1 MLNTYSIRNTKS
13 SVIIHE
19 FMHSLGYPDLYNS
32 NNDYPVFTWDI
43 MGNVISPPPYSLAY
57 LRSYFTNW
65 LSIDE
70 ITKSGTITLNTQDNK
85 DGNQAYIIKS
95 PLNDYE
101 FFVVEYRKKPT
112 LFDKIDRSISNSGVI
127 VYRINTTITGLSNK
141 FGSYGVYV
149 YRDNSFA
156 LNSTPSS
163 AVYNT
168 VFSKELGRTTVGNS
182 DLNSKDKALLYSD
195 GTNSGIV
202 LSEIGSSSS
211 NSITLNVSIP
221 NKGDLDV
228 WNELKYDDI
237 NKNSGYKVQTSIE
250 MNNKIYVGSITNNK
264 LYTTVYYNGNWS
276 TISNGTNIVIGDVS
290 PSTMEFKIINNK
302 LYLIYG
308 CWNKIGVYS
317 LENNIWKKRAEYNY
331 STGYMSTEVINN
343 ELYIANMYDNN
354 NAELLKYKDDNIIKV
369 TNYYSGSFVGDP
381 KVLSI
386 NNKIYL
392 MVRESSTKKI
402 KIYEYSNNILKEINN
417 DILVNSY
424 DAKDLNNKII
434 IASKNTGDIEL
445 YEFDGTNFKKK
456 TETIPYN
463 LPQLFK
469 SQGNLYLRTI
479 KDPTDIYS
487 NDNVLMVYSLS
498 DKVTMEGN
506 NIASGVNADYSG
518 VFSIG
523 NRLYISYIKDDITH
537 IKYKESNNSLLSLSI
552 TSPNKTTYTVGDNVD
567 LTGLKVIANYT
578 KNRKELS
585 NNEYTITN
593 FNTNKVGS
601 YSATITYE
609 GISNTFNYEV
619 IEKVIL
625 NPLKSINLNKTS
637 GTKYIGETENLTVIY
652 NPSNTTDNKN
662 VTWTSSNNNVASI
675 NNGVVTAKGIGNAV
689 ITAKVGSLTA
699 SYKIIVIKHDNPV
712 IVKANTLTYN
722 GKEQELI
729 TVSNI
734 KGNIC
739 YSYNPISSCSSNKS
753 IPKKINAGEYT
764 VYYYVSGDNNYN
776 SKSGSIKVNINKKV
790 ITKPVSSS
798 DKTYNGTIQ
807 NSNIVKPDGVSIKN
821 GSIESATNVGKY
833 NITYILDQNHIWNDG
848 SNNVVTVIWKIN
860 PYNISNALVN
870 GVSDKVYNGNNIVQD
885 NINVTVPIPS
895 GKTSNPTYNVT
906 YKDNLNSGV
915 ATMIITGTGNY
926 TGTKN
931 VTFKINKANNPVI
944 VKANTLT
951 YNGKEQELITVS
963 NIKGNICYSYNPISS
978 CSSNKSIPKKINAGE
993 YTVYYY
999 VSGDNNYNSKSG
1011 SIKVNINK
1019 KSGSISYLNKN
1030 ITKTQGDQAFTNV
1043 LTKTGDGIINYSSSN
1058 NKVSTIDKNGKV
1070 TILSSGNT
1078 VIKAIVIDGENYFYN
1093 IKEASYTLT
1102 VNKKIINIPIT
1113 SISLN
1118 KTSGTKYIGE
1128 TENLVV
1134 SYNPSNTTDNKSITW
1149 TTSNKKVA
1157 TINNGVVKAVGV
1169 GNAVITAKVMNKTAT
1184 YNITVKKKENR
1195 PITYKYTYDSSKKI
1209 IFKLNNNININT
1221 FKNNLNY
1228 SSIIKSN
1235 NNILKDNDLIR
1246 TNMTITYTDDEGNV
1260 QIYNT
1265 SVLGDVNGDGNINA
1279 LDYVK
1284 IKNHIMNTK
1293 KILKD
1298 VFILSADYNNDGKIS
1313 ALDYVR
1319 IKNYIMNGGK

>member
-1 MLNTYSIRNTKS
+1 MKKFLCILIMIVILLFPSNIYAKSVNNEKNYANVVFFTYFNGDLEGKKYMEDNYKTIMEYYNGSSETSVKNYLENISYNNFHLYNLFPQINDSTFIPIELSITEDDANNSNYDSIIISDVLKKYPNVSGTIDYDNDGIVDNLTIILRNKADNAGSNSSLVSHKSDYPGGNDITLSNKSLGTYNMLNTYSIRNTKS

-264 LYTTVYYNGNWS
+264 LYTTVYDNGNWS

-354 NAELLKYKDDNIIKV
+354 NAELLKYKDDNITKV

-434 IASKNTGDIEL
+434 IAGKNTGDIEL

-456 TETIPYN
+456 TETIPFN

-625 NPLKSINLNKTS
+625 TPLKSINLNKTS

-675 NNGVVTAKGIGNAV
+675 NNGVVTAKGIGNAI

-699 SYKIIVIKHDNPV
+699 SYKITVIKHDNPV

-722 GKEQELI
+722 EKEQELI

-739 YSYNPISSCSSNKS
+739 YSYNPISSCS
-753 IPKKINAGEYT
+753 
-764 VYYYVSGDNNYN
+764 
-776 SKSGSIKVNINKKV
+776 
-790 ITKPVSSS
+790 
-798 DKTYNGTIQ
+798 
-807 NSNIVKPDGVSIKN
+807 
-821 GSIESATNVGKY
+821 TN
-833 NITYILDQNHIWNDG
+833 
-848 SNNVVTVIWKIN
+848 
-860 PYNISNALVN
+860 
-870 GVSDKVYNGNNIVQD
+870 
-885 NINVTVPIPS
+885 
-895 GKTSNPTYNVT
+895 
-906 YKDNLNSGV
+906 
-915 ATMIITGTGNY
+915 
-926 TGTKN
+926 
-931 VTFKINKANNPVI
+931 
-944 VKANTLT
+944 
-951 YNGKEQELITVS
+951 E
-963 NIKGNICYSYNPISS
+963 
-978 CSSNKSIPKKINAGE
+978 SIPKKINAGE

-1019 KSGSISYLNKN
+1019 KSGSISYLNKS

-1043 LTKTGDGIINYSSSN
+1043 LTKTGDGIINYSSSD
-1058 NKVSTIDKNGKV
+1058 NKVATIDKNGKV

-1102 VNKKIINIPIT
+1102 INKKIINIPIT

-1134 SYNPSNTTDNKSITW
+1134 SYNPSNTTDNKSIIW
-1149 TTSNKKVA
+1149 TTSNSKVA

-1195 PITYKYTYDSSKKI
+1195 PITYKYSYDSSKKI
-1209 IFKLNNNININT
+1209 IFKLNNNINITT

-1293 KILKD
+1293 KIIGD

>member
-43 MGNVISPPPYSLAY
+43 IGNVISPPPYSLAY

-70 ITKSGTITLNTQDNK
+70 ITKSGTITLNIQDNK

-112 LFDKIDRSISNSGVI
+112 LFDKIDKSISNSGVI
-127 VYRINTTITGLSNK
+127 VYKINITITGLSNK

-149 YRDNSFA
+149 YRDNSFV

-211 NSITLNVSIP
+211 NSITLNISIP
-221 NKGDLDV
+221 NKDDLDV

-250 MNNKIYVGSITNNK
+250 MNNKIYVGLITNNK
-264 LYTTVYYNGNWS
+264 LYTTVYDNGNWS

-302 LYLIYG
+302 L
-308 CWNKIGVYS
+308 
-317 LENNIWKKRAEYNY
+317 
-331 STGYMSTEVINN
+331 
-343 ELYIANMYDNN
+343 
-354 NAELLKYKDDNIIKV
+354 
-369 TNYYSGSFVGDP
+369 
-381 KVLSI
+381 
-386 NNKIYL
+386 YL

-434 IASKNTGDIEL
+434 IAGKNTSDIEL

-487 NDNVLMVYSLS
+487 NDNVLIVYSLS
-498 DKVTMEGN
+498 DKITMEEN

-637 GTKYIGETENLTVIY
+637 GTKYIG
-652 NPSNTTDNKN
+652 K
-662 VTWTSSNNNVASI
+662 
-675 NNGVVTAKGIGNAV
+675 
-689 ITAKVGSLTA
+689 
-699 SYKIIVIKHDNPV
+699 
-712 IVKANTLTYN
+712 
-722 GKEQELI
+722 
-729 TVSNI
+729 
-734 KGNIC
+734 
-739 YSYNPISSCSSNKS
+739 
-753 IPKKINAGEYT
+753 
-764 VYYYVSGDNNYN
+764 
-776 SKSGSIKVNINKKV
+776 
-790 ITKPVSSS
+790 
-798 DKTYNGTIQ
+798 
-807 NSNIVKPDGVSIKN
+807 
-821 GSIESATNVGKY
+821 
-833 NITYILDQNHIWNDG
+833 
-848 SNNVVTVIWKIN
+848 
-860 PYNISNALVN
+860 
-870 GVSDKVYNGNNIVQD
+870 
-885 NINVTVPIPS
+885 
-895 GKTSNPTYNVT
+895 
-906 YKDNLNSGV
+906 
-915 ATMIITGTGNY
+915 
-926 TGTKN
+926 
-931 VTFKINKANNPVI
+931 
-944 VKANTLT
+944 
-951 YNGKEQELITVS
+951 
-963 NIKGNICYSYNPISS
+963 
-978 CSSNKSIPKKINAGE
+978 
-993 YTVYYY
+993 
-999 VSGDNNYNSKSG
+999 
-1011 SIKVNINK
+1011 
-1019 KSGSISYLNKN
+1019 
-1030 ITKTQGDQAFTNV
+1030 
-1043 LTKTGDGIINYSSSN
+1043 
-1058 NKVSTIDKNGKV
+1058 
-1070 TILSSGNT
+1070 
-1078 VIKAIVIDGENYFYN
+1078 
-1093 IKEASYTLT
+1093 
-1102 VNKKIINIPIT
+1102 
-1113 SISLN
+1113 
-1118 KTSGTKYIGE
+1118 

-1134 SYNPSNTTDNKSITW
+1134 SYNPSNTTDNKSIIW

-1195 PITYKYTYDSSKKI
+1195 PTTYKYTYDSSKKI
-1209 IFKLNNNININT
+1209 IFKLNNNVNINT

-1228 SSIIKSN
+1228 GSIMKSN

-1284 IKNHIMNTK
+1284 IKNFK
-1293 KILKD
+1293 
-1298 VFILSADYNNDGKIS
+1298 
-1313 ALDYVR
+1313 
-1319 IKNYIMNGGK
+1319 

>member
-211 NSITLNVSIP
+211 NSITLNISIP
-221 NKGDLDV
+221 NKDDLDV

-250 MNNKIYVGSITNNK
+250 MNNKIYVGLITNNK
-264 LYTTVYYNGNWS
+264 LYTTVYDNGNWS

-302 LYLIYG
+302 LYL
-308 CWNKIGVYS
+308 
-317 LENNIWKKRAEYNY
+317 
-331 STGYMSTEVINN
+331 
-343 ELYIANMYDNN
+343 
-354 NAELLKYKDDNIIKV
+354 
-369 TNYYSGSFVGDP
+369 
-381 KVLSI
+381 
-386 NNKIYL
+386 
-392 MVRESSTKKI
+392 MVKESSTKKI

-434 IASKNTGDIEL
+434 IAGKNTSDIEL

-487 NDNVLMVYSLS
+487 NDNVLIVYSLS
-498 DKVTMEGN
+498 DKITMEEN

-609 GISNTFNYEV
+609 GISNIFNYEV

-637 GTKYIGETENLTVIY
+637 GTKYIG
-652 NPSNTTDNKN
+652 K
-662 VTWTSSNNNVASI
+662 
-675 NNGVVTAKGIGNAV
+675 
-689 ITAKVGSLTA
+689 
-699 SYKIIVIKHDNPV
+699 
-712 IVKANTLTYN
+712 
-722 GKEQELI
+722 
-729 TVSNI
+729 
-734 KGNIC
+734 
-739 YSYNPISSCSSNKS
+739 
-753 IPKKINAGEYT
+753 
-764 VYYYVSGDNNYN
+764 
-776 SKSGSIKVNINKKV
+776 
-790 ITKPVSSS
+790 
-798 DKTYNGTIQ
+798 
-807 NSNIVKPDGVSIKN
+807 
-821 GSIESATNVGKY
+821 
-833 NITYILDQNHIWNDG
+833 
-848 SNNVVTVIWKIN
+848 
-860 PYNISNALVN
+860 
-870 GVSDKVYNGNNIVQD
+870 
-885 NINVTVPIPS
+885 
-895 GKTSNPTYNVT
+895 
-906 YKDNLNSGV
+906 
-915 ATMIITGTGNY
+915 
-926 TGTKN
+926 
-931 VTFKINKANNPVI
+931 
-944 VKANTLT
+944 
-951 YNGKEQELITVS
+951 
-963 NIKGNICYSYNPISS
+963 
-978 CSSNKSIPKKINAGE
+978 
-993 YTVYYY
+993 
-999 VSGDNNYNSKSG
+999 
-1011 SIKVNINK
+1011 
-1019 KSGSISYLNKN
+1019 
-1030 ITKTQGDQAFTNV
+1030 
-1043 LTKTGDGIINYSSSN
+1043 
-1058 NKVSTIDKNGKV
+1058 
-1070 TILSSGNT
+1070 
-1078 VIKAIVIDGENYFYN
+1078 
-1093 IKEASYTLT
+1093 
-1102 VNKKIINIPIT
+1102 
-1113 SISLN
+1113 
-1118 KTSGTKYIGE
+1118 

-1134 SYNPSNTTDNKSITW
+1134 SYNPSNTTDNKSIIW

-1195 PITYKYTYDSSKKI
+1195 PTTYKYTYDSSKKI
-1209 IFKLNNNININT
+1209 IFKLNNNVNINT

-1228 SSIIKSN
+1228 GSIIKSN

-1284 IKNHIMNTK
+1284 IKNFK
-1293 KILKD
+1293 
-1298 VFILSADYNNDGKIS
+1298 
-1313 ALDYVR
+1313 
-1319 IKNYIMNGGK
+1319 

>member
-1 MLNTYSIRNTKS
+1 MKKFLCILIMIVILLFPSNIYAKSVNNEKNYANVVFFTYFNGDLEGKKYMEDNYKTIMEYYNGSSETSVKNYLENISYNNFHLHNLFPQINDSTFIPIELSITEDDANNSNYDSIIISDVLKKYPNVSGTIDYDNDGIVDNLTIILRNKADNAGTNSSLVSHKSDYPGGNDITLSNKSLGTYNMLNTYSIKNTKS

-264 LYTTVYYNGNWS
+264 LYTTVYDNGNWS

-354 NAELLKYKDDNIIKV
+354 NAELLKYKDDNITKV

-434 IASKNTGDIEL
+434 IAGKNTGDIEL

-662 VTWTSSNNNVASI
+662 VTWTSSNNNVATI
-675 NNGVVTAKGIGNAV
+675 NNGVVTAKGIGNAI

-699 SYKIIVIKHDNPV
+699 SYKITVIKHDNPV

-739 YSYNPISSCSSNKS
+739 YSYNPISSCS
-753 IPKKINAGEYT
+753 
-764 VYYYVSGDNNYN
+764 
-776 SKSGSIKVNINKKV
+776 
-790 ITKPVSSS
+790 
-798 DKTYNGTIQ
+798 
-807 NSNIVKPDGVSIKN
+807 
-821 GSIESATNVGKY
+821 TN
-833 NITYILDQNHIWNDG
+833 
-848 SNNVVTVIWKIN
+848 
-860 PYNISNALVN
+860 
-870 GVSDKVYNGNNIVQD
+870 
-885 NINVTVPIPS
+885 
-895 GKTSNPTYNVT
+895 
-906 YKDNLNSGV
+906 
-915 ATMIITGTGNY
+915 
-926 TGTKN
+926 
-931 VTFKINKANNPVI
+931 
-944 VKANTLT
+944 
-951 YNGKEQELITVS
+951 E
-963 NIKGNICYSYNPISS
+963 
-978 CSSNKSIPKKINAGE
+978 SIPKKINAGE

-1019 KSGSISYLNKN
+1019 KSGSISYLNKS

-1043 LTKTGDGIINYSSSN
+1043 LTKIGDGIINYSSSD
-1058 NKVSTIDKNGKV
+1058 NKVATIDKNGKV

-1149 TTSNKKVA
+1149 RTSNNKVA

-1293 KILKD
+1293 KITGD

>member
-1 MLNTYSIRNTKS
+1 MKKFLCILIMIVILLFPSNIYAKSVNNEKNYANVVFFTYFNGDLEGKKYMEDNYKTIMEYYNGSSETSVKNYLENISYNNFHLYNLFPQINDSTFIPIELSITEDDANNSNYDSIIISDVLKKYPNVSGTIDYDNDGIVDNLTIILRNKADNAGSNSSLVSHKSDYPGGNDITLSNKSLGTYNMLNTYSIRNTKS

-264 LYTTVYYNGNWS
+264 LYTTVYDNGNWS

-354 NAELLKYKDDNIIKV
+354 NAELLKYKDDNITKV

-402 KIYEYSNNILKEINN
+402 KIYEFSNNILKEINN

-434 IASKNTGDIEL
+434 IAGKNTGDIEL

-456 TETIPYN
+456 TETIPFN

-625 NPLKSINLNKTS
+625 TPLKSINLNKTS

-675 NNGVVTAKGIGNAV
+675 NNGVVTAKGIGNAI

-699 SYKIIVIKHDNPV
+699 SYKITVIKHDNPV

-722 GKEQELI
+722 EKEQELI

-739 YSYNPISSCSSNKS
+739 YSYNPISSCSKNES
-753 IPKKINAGEYT
+753 IPKKINAR
-764 VYYYVSGDNNYN
+764 
-776 SKSGSIKVNINKKV
+776 
-790 ITKPVSSS
+790 
-798 DKTYNGTIQ
+798 
-807 NSNIVKPDGVSIKN
+807 
-821 GSIESATNVGKY
+821 
-833 NITYILDQNHIWNDG
+833 
-848 SNNVVTVIWKIN
+848 
-860 PYNISNALVN
+860 
-870 GVSDKVYNGNNIVQD
+870 
-885 NINVTVPIPS
+885 
-895 GKTSNPTYNVT
+895 
-906 YKDNLNSGV
+906 
-915 ATMIITGTGNY
+915 
-926 TGTKN
+926 
-931 VTFKINKANNPVI
+931 
-944 VKANTLT
+944 
-951 YNGKEQELITVS
+951 
-963 NIKGNICYSYNPISS
+963 
-978 CSSNKSIPKKINAGE
+978 E

-1019 KSGSISYLNKN
+1019 KSGSISYLNKS

-1043 LTKTGDGIINYSSSN
+1043 LTKTGDGIINYSSSD
-1058 NKVSTIDKNGKV
+1058 NKVATIDKNGKV

-1134 SYNPSNTTDNKSITW
+1134 SYNPSNTTDNKSIIW
-1149 TTSNKKVA
+1149 TTSNSKVA

-1195 PITYKYTYDSSKKI
+1195 PITYKYSYDSSKKI
-1209 IFKLNNNININT
+1209 IFKLNNNINITT

-1293 KILKD
+1293 KIIGD

>member
-1 MLNTYSIRNTKS
+1 MKKFLCILIMIVTLLFPSNIYAKSVNNEKNYANVVFFTYFNGDLEGKKYMEDNYKTIMEYYNGSSETSVKNYLENISYNNFHLYNLFPQINDSTFIPIELSITEDDANNSNYDSIIISDVLKKYPNVSGTIDYDNDGIVDNLTIILRNKADNAGSNSSLVSHKSDYPGGNDITLSNKSLGTYNMLNTYSIRNTKS

-182 DLNSKDKALLYSD
+182 DLNSKGKALLYSD

-221 NKGDLDV
+221 NKNDLDV

-264 LYTTVYYNGNWS
+264 LYTTVYDNGNWS

-354 NAELLKYKDDNIIKV
+354 NAELLKYKNDNITKV

-434 IASKNTGDIEL
+434 IAGKNTGDIEL

-593 FNTNKVGS
+593 LNTNKVGS

-675 NNGVVTAKGIGNAV
+675 NNGVVTAKGIGNAI

-699 SYKIIVIKHDNPV
+699 SYKITVIKHDNPV

-739 YSYNPISSCSSNKS
+739 YSYNPISSCS
-753 IPKKINAGEYT
+753 
-764 VYYYVSGDNNYN
+764 
-776 SKSGSIKVNINKKV
+776 
-790 ITKPVSSS
+790 
-798 DKTYNGTIQ
+798 
-807 NSNIVKPDGVSIKN
+807 KN
-821 GSIESATNVGKY
+821 E
-833 NITYILDQNHIWNDG
+833 
-848 SNNVVTVIWKIN
+848 
-860 PYNISNALVN
+860 
-870 GVSDKVYNGNNIVQD
+870 
-885 NINVTVPIPS
+885 
-895 GKTSNPTYNVT
+895 
-906 YKDNLNSGV
+906 
-915 ATMIITGTGNY
+915 
-926 TGTKN
+926 
-931 VTFKINKANNPVI
+931 
-944 VKANTLT
+944 
-951 YNGKEQELITVS
+951 
-963 NIKGNICYSYNPISS
+963 
-978 CSSNKSIPKKINAGE
+978 SIPKKINAGE

-1019 KSGSISYLNKN
+1019 KSGSISYLNKS
-1030 ITKTQGDQAFTNV
+1030 ITKTQGDQAFTNL
-1043 LTKTGDGIINYSSSN
+1043 LTKTGDGIINYSSSD
-1058 NKVSTIDKNGKV
+1058 NKVATIDKNGKV

-1128 TENLVV
+1128 TENLIV

-1149 TTSNKKVA
+1149 TTSNSKVA

-1209 IFKLNNNININT
+1209 IFKLNNNINIST

-1228 SSIIKSN
+1228 NSIIKSN

>member
-1 MLNTYSIRNTKS
+1 MKKFLCILIMIVILLFPSNIYAKSVNNERNYANVVFFTYFNGDLEGKKYMEDNYKTIMEYYNGSSETSVKNYLENISYNNFHLYNLFPQINDSTFIPIELSITEDDANNSNYDSIIISDVLKKYPNVSGTIDYDNDGIVDNLTIILRNKADNAGSNSSLVSHKSDYPGGNDITLSNKSLGTYNMLNTYSIRNTKS

-112 LFDKIDRSISNSGVI
+112 LFDKIDKSISNSGVI
-127 VYRINTTITGLSNK
+127 VYKINTTITGLSNK

-211 NSITLNVSIP
+211 NSITLNISIP
-221 NKGDLDV
+221 NKDDLDV

-250 MNNKIYVGSITNNK
+250 MNNKIYVGLITNNK
-264 LYTTVYYNGNWS
+264 LYTTVYDNGNWS

-302 LYLIYG
+302 L
-308 CWNKIGVYS
+308 
-317 LENNIWKKRAEYNY
+317 
-331 STGYMSTEVINN
+331 
-343 ELYIANMYDNN
+343 
-354 NAELLKYKDDNIIKV
+354 
-369 TNYYSGSFVGDP
+369 
-381 KVLSI
+381 
-386 NNKIYL
+386 YL

-434 IASKNTGDIEL
+434 IAGKNTSDIEL

-487 NDNVLMVYSLS
+487 NDNVLIVYSLS
-498 DKVTMEGN
+498 DKITMEEN

-609 GISNTFNYEV
+609 GISNIFNYEV

-637 GTKYIGETENLTVIY
+637 GTKYIGETENL
-652 NPSNTTDNKN
+652 
-662 VTWTSSNNNVASI
+662 
-675 NNGVVTAKGIGNAV
+675 
-689 ITAKVGSLTA
+689 
-699 SYKIIVIKHDNPV
+699 
-712 IVKANTLTYN
+712 
-722 GKEQELI
+722 
-729 TVSNI
+729 
-734 KGNIC
+734 
-739 YSYNPISSCSSNKS
+739 
-753 IPKKINAGEYT
+753 
-764 VYYYVSGDNNYN
+764 
-776 SKSGSIKVNINKKV
+776 
-790 ITKPVSSS
+790 
-798 DKTYNGTIQ
+798 
-807 NSNIVKPDGVSIKN
+807 
-821 GSIESATNVGKY
+821 
-833 NITYILDQNHIWNDG
+833 
-848 SNNVVTVIWKIN
+848 
-860 PYNISNALVN
+860 
-870 GVSDKVYNGNNIVQD
+870 
-885 NINVTVPIPS
+885 
-895 GKTSNPTYNVT
+895 
-906 YKDNLNSGV
+906 
-915 ATMIITGTGNY
+915 
-926 TGTKN
+926 
-931 VTFKINKANNPVI
+931 
-944 VKANTLT
+944 
-951 YNGKEQELITVS
+951 
-963 NIKGNICYSYNPISS
+963 
-978 CSSNKSIPKKINAGE
+978 
-993 YTVYYY
+993 
-999 VSGDNNYNSKSG
+999 
-1011 SIKVNINK
+1011 
-1019 KSGSISYLNKN
+1019 
-1030 ITKTQGDQAFTNV
+1030 
-1043 LTKTGDGIINYSSSN
+1043 
-1058 NKVSTIDKNGKV
+1058 
-1070 TILSSGNT
+1070 
-1078 VIKAIVIDGENYFYN
+1078 
-1093 IKEASYTLT
+1093 
-1102 VNKKIINIPIT
+1102 
-1113 SISLN
+1113 
-1118 KTSGTKYIGE
+1118 
-1128 TENLVV
+1128 VV
-1134 SYNPSNTTDNKSITW
+1134 SYNPSNTTDNKSIIW

-1195 PITYKYTYDSSKKI
+1195 PTTYKYTYDSSKKI
-1209 IFKLNNNININT
+1209 IFKLNNNVNINT

-1228 SSIIKSN
+1228 GSIIKSN

-1284 IKNHIMNTK
+1284 IKNFK
-1293 KILKD
+1293 
-1298 VFILSADYNNDGKIS
+1298 
-1313 ALDYVR
+1313 
-1319 IKNYIMNGGK
+1319 

>member
-1 MLNTYSIRNTKS
+1 MKKFLCILIMIVILLFPSNIYAKSVNNEKNYANVVFFTYFNGDLEGKKYMEDNYKTIMEYYNGSSETSVKNYLENISYNNFHLHNLFPQINDSTFIPIELSITEDDANNSNYDSIIISDVLKKYPNVSGTIDYDNDGIVDNLTIILRNKADNAGSNSSLVSHKSDYPGGNDITLSNKSLGTYNMLNTYSIRNTKS

-221 NKGDLDV
+221 NKDNLDV

-264 LYTTVYYNGNWS
+264 LYTTVYDNGNWS

-343 ELYIANMYDNN
+343 ELYIANMYDNS
-354 NAELLKYKDDNIIKV
+354 NAELLKYKDDNITKV

-434 IASKNTGDIEL
+434 IAGKNTGDIEL
-445 YEFDGTNFKKK
+445 YEFDGINFKKK

-518 VFSIG
+518 IFSIG

-699 SYKIIVIKHDNPV
+699 SYKITVIKHDNPV

-739 YSYNPISSCSSNKS
+739 YSYNPISSCSTNES
-753 IPKKINAGEYT
+753 IPKKINAGEY
-764 VYYYVSGDNNYN
+764 
-776 SKSGSIKVNINKKV
+776 
-790 ITKPVSSS
+790 
-798 DKTYNGTIQ
+798 
-807 NSNIVKPDGVSIKN
+807 
-821 GSIESATNVGKY
+821 A
-833 NITYILDQNHIWNDG
+833 
-848 SNNVVTVIWKIN
+848 
-860 PYNISNALVN
+860 
-870 GVSDKVYNGNNIVQD
+870 
-885 NINVTVPIPS
+885 
-895 GKTSNPTYNVT
+895 
-906 YKDNLNSGV
+906 
-915 ATMIITGTGNY
+915 
-926 TGTKN
+926 
-931 VTFKINKANNPVI
+931 
-944 VKANTLT
+944 
-951 YNGKEQELITVS
+951 
-963 NIKGNICYSYNPISS
+963 
-978 CSSNKSIPKKINAGE
+978 
-993 YTVYYY
+993 VYYY

-1019 KSGSISYLNKN
+1019 KSGSISYLNKS
-1030 ITKTQGDQAFTNV
+1030 ITKIQGDQAFTNV
-1043 LTKTGDGIINYSSSN
+1043 LIKTGDGIINYSSSD
-1058 NKVSTIDKNGKV
+1058 NKVATIDKNGKV

-1134 SYNPSNTTDNKSITW
+1134 SYNPSNTTDNKSIIW
-1149 TTSNKKVA
+1149 TTSNSKVA

-1169 GNAVITAKVMNKTAT
+1169 GNAVITAKVMNKTVT

-1209 IFKLNNNININT
+1209 IYKLNNNINIKT

-1228 SSIIKSN
+1228 NPIIKSN

-1246 TNMTITYTDDEGNV
+1246 TNMTITYTDDEGNI